1 VFWPVDIHGL
11 MCFVVGPVEVGSGF
25 KVGGGLCECIRFHGM
40 FYPSF
45 VLNLISVFFK
55 YFVVD
60 PICVLLWPIGVF
72 CHLER

>member
-25 KVGGGLCECIRFHGM
+25 KVGDGLCECVRFHGM

-45 VLNLISVFFK
+45 VLNLISVVLNTSLLIL
-55 YFVVD
+55 FVFYCG
-60 PICVLLWPIGVF
+60 PLGVF